1 MSNNNIA
8 QPIRAL
14 PNLQRTMSISSE
26 SEPEIMPFAALTRD
40 PFAALTRAPSAMPT
54 LQRTATLMPLQEQV
68 IAPATLPPLI
78 RTASYRPVDGL
89 KRSATLSHE
98 PVLHPVAETYAP
110 VLLNEMATARDTTAM
125 QSIFS
130 KVRHARAALPGS
142 SLRRTDYDGPAYAGG
157 DRTYGGG
164 PEEELANK

>member
-110 VLLNEMATARDTTAM
+110 VLLNEIATARDTTANL
-125 QSIFS
+125 IGRLRN
-130 KVRHARAALPGS
+130 VPCALPGS